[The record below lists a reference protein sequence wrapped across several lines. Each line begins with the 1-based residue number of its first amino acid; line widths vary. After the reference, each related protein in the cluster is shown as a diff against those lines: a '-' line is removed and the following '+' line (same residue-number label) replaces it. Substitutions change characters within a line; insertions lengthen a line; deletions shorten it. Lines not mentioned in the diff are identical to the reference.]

1 MYAVTDEEKA
11 IADRILGELEERD
24 KGIGIKCVVEDMTI
38 LPDRQR
44 YARAVCTIRAG
55 PIVFYDCMVLGDSS
69 ASPATY
75 TLTLPGKR
83 VGTTQ
88 RSKWRPLVSMDEG
101 SYLYRKM
108 NLVAVA
114 AYTNMI
120 HTVAAET
127 KDTMVGEALANE

>member
-1 MYAVTDEEKA
+1 MYTVTPEEKA
-11 IADRILGELEERD
+11 MLDELLTDVEERD
-24 KGIGIKCVVEDMTI
+24 KAFPLNCTVEEITI

-44 YARAVCTIRAG
+44 YVRAVCTIRVEK
-55 PIVFYDCMVLGDSS
+55 IVFYDCTLLGDSS

-75 TLTLPGKR
+75 TLGMPGKR

-108 NLVAVA
+108 QIVAIA
-114 AYTNMI
+114 AYVNMI
-120 HTVAAET
+120 YTVGVEA
-127 KDTMVGEALANE
+127 KDTMVAEALANE